1 MVSLSNWSLH
11 SLTHRREIRN
21 LASAFVG
28 EIAAILHLIETH
40 DLVSILEKALDASD
54 SEVALPTLMLPPFT
68 IYAADAARLGDLPF
82 PAPRKIAYFYAQIA
96 SIRDDL
102 TLLATEPV
110 PKCSAD
116 SRTKRIRCVLTELND
131 ALALGDDILRELRPL
146 LSRKHQKFLTRA

>member
-68 IYAADAARLGDLPF
+68 IYAADAARLDDLPF

-102 TLLATEPV
+102 TLLATEPG
-110 PKCSAD
+110 CSAG

-146 LSRKHQKFLTRA
+146 LSPKHQKFLTRA